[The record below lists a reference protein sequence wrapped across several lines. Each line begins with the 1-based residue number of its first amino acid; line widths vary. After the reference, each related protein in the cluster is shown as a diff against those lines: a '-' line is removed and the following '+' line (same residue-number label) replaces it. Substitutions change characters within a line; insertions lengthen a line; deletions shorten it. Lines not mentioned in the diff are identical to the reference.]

1 MDYDFLSM
9 EACNAH
15 ELYCVPLYDTLGAGA
30 VEFVICHAEV
40 SLAFVEEKKLSDL
53 LKTLPN
59 TSKYLK
65 TLMSFGKVTP
75 EQKDYESCL
84 VALVNPNKQA
94 IASWARQNDHVSGD
108 HFNSLCENTK
118 VKECLLGEM
127 NKIAKE
133 TKLKGFVVI
142 KALRLHPEPF
152 DMERDLI
159 TPAYKKKRPQL
170 LKYYKG
176 VIDDMYKSVNQPKA

>member
-1 MDYDFLSM
+1 MVYLAPMPRMDYDFLSM

-53 LKTLPN
+53 LKTLSN

-75 EQKDYESCL
+75 EQKES
-84 VALVNPNKQA
+84 VENHRSV
-94 IASWARQNDHVSGD
+94 IYSWNEFLQLGD
-108 HFNSLCENTK
+108 NNYTDFDLP
-118 VKECLLGEM
+118 VK
-127 NKIAKE
+127 
-133 TKLKGFVVI
+133 
-142 KALRLHPEPF
+142 
-152 DMERDLI
+152 
-159 TPAYKKKRPQL
+159 
-170 LKYYKG
+170 
-176 VIDDMYKSVNQPKA
+176 KSSDICTIINVFTRRICCS